1 MPAITQA
8 LGLGAREQDRLRAAL
23 DHKDAAAV
31 AAVGGRAATLLGKL
45 LASAGA
51 AATALRALQ
60 ALDLPPAAAEE
71 RARLLDV
78 TNRLGA
84 GLPGLAITVD
94 PVENRGL
101 EYHTGISFSFYAR
114 GVRGELGRGGRYRT
128 GNGEGEPATGLTLY
142 TDTVLRALPAQ
153 PPPRRIYIPAGN
165 DAAVA
170 KRLRHE
176 GWVTVAGLEAG
187 DDPAGEARRLN
198 CGHRLEGETILP
210 VT

>member
-1 MPAITQA
+1 M
-8 LGLGAREQDRLRAAL
+8 L
-23 DHKDAAAV
+23 
-31 AAVGGRAATLLGKL
+31 AT
-45 LASAGA
+45 SI
-51 AATALRALQ
+51 
-60 ALDLPPAAAEE
+60 AETSLTIE
-71 RARLLDV
+71 
-78 TNRLGA
+78 
-84 GLPGLAITVD
+84 
-94 PVENRGL
+94 
-101 EYHTGISFSFYAR
+101 
-114 GVRGELGRGGRYRT
+114 GVRIVVDSGYRRVPAY
-128 GNGEGEPATGLTLY
+128 EPATGLTLY